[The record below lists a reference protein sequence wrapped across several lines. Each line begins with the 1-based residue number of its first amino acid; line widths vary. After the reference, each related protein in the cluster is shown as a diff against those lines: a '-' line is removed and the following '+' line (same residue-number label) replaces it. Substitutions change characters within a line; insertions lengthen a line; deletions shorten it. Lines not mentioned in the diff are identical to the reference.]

1 MKKRMATCTWLLIS
15 LVVIPLC
22 ISLKNREYR
31 QAGKIKDIC
40 MEGMTDLA
48 WENKKNENSGN
59 ETAGGTDSYGSTSE
73 TEGSDAEP
81 DTEADEE
88 AAIATVCQAVKSL
101 DFEPRMPQLRLT
113 EEEEELYKEAYLKI
127 LKNEMYTSHSGEK
140 QYHRDLFPIGGEFE
154 DSLYWNRTFYYDD
167 LDGDGKPELGERGN
181 YMYIFKWEPGWNEFR
196 ITFCVSRMY
205 VKKVLGEGMIWYHD
219 GLHADKI
226 RNRLY
231 VPDETG
237 EWDTA
242 LDLEEGL
249 GSCHYYCI
257 DINGSGWGDVGK
269 ENWDE
274 VTAPF
279 FSAMETEGIQEKT
292 MDEIFGEL
300 LYPER
305 KRPAEGCGEEAAAY
319 PVTEQEALSL
329 VFCALYP
336 EEDYEAAGR
345 ICYRDEKKSRAYHT
359 AGTPVYEF
367 EPAGEENVRYQL
379 VHKGITCNGQYYI
392 LGLSKADAMYQ
403 EGDTWMYKEGDK
415 WMRKEFISHFA
426 VDRVTGIV
434 IEERRLRDWGDERW
448 DYNEGFK
455 EIWENYIK
463 SADR

>member
-1 MKKRMATCTWLLIS
+1 MKKRMATCTRLLIS

-48 WENKKNENSGN
+48 WGNKKNENSGN
-59 ETAGGTDSYGSTSE
+59 EIASGMDSYESTSE

-181 YMYIFKWEPGWNEFR
+181 YMYIFKWEPDWSEFR
-196 ITFCVSRMY
+196 VTFCERRLY
-205 VKKVLGEGMIWYHD
+205 VEKILGEGMIWYHD

-257 DINGSGWGDVGK
+257 DINGSGWVDVGK

-274 VTAPF
+274 VMAPF
-279 FSAMETEGIQEKT
+279 FGAMETEGIQGKT
-292 MDEIFGEL
+292 MDELFGSL
-300 LYPER
+300 LYPEQ
-305 KRPAEGCGEEAAAY
+305 KRPSGQDGEDMGAY
-319 PVTEQEALSL
+319 LVTEQEALSL
-329 VFCALYP
+329 VFHALYP
-336 EEDYEAAGR
+336 EQDYESTAR
-345 ICYRDEKKSRAYHT
+345 ICYKDEKEDRAYHIV
-359 AGTPVYEF
+359 GTPVCEF
-367 EPAGEENVRYQL
+367 ELTGEENVRYQL
-379 VHKGITCNGQYYI
+379 VHNGLTCDGQYYI
-392 LGLSKADAMYQ
+392 LGLSREETMYK
-403 EGDTWMYKEGDK
+403 EEKTWMYKEFVG
-415 WMRKEFISHFA
+415 HFA
-426 VDRVTGIV
+426 VDRMTGIV
-434 IEERRLRDWGDERW
+434 IEERRSRGWGYPW
-448 DYNEGFK
+448 DYNETFE

-463 SADR
+463 STDR